1 MMTAQATRGGAMATL
16 DELRVRSDALFTE
29 LLKAQATERPA
40 QPSPRRPAAPDA
52 PPYRFSWF
60 DLEDGVAAAALSF
73 RFAALAASGET
84 VEEGLSAA
92 LDDAEEEKERVD
104 PEEVQIALALFV
116 THNDDGRRLAKPR
129 AVAAAPELFS
139 PPAAEDGLRTS
150 VSVGGLSP
158 GLDYWREDALANEHH
173 QHWHQVYPWPGLQPR
188 RFADW
193 VTQRTPDELVAILNG
208 IQPDPGWP
216 NVVATST
223 PTELAATF
231 VRVLR
236 SDAQTH
242 ANRVFRLPR
251 NLYALLFR
259 LNDRQGEL
267 FFYMHEQ
274 MLARYDAELLSHGLE
289 RVAPFGPDE
298 WDDPI
303 AAGHNPVGLP
313 FGHRDANVTLPSGSA
328 AKLHSRWDEIDDA
341 LRTKRLRGLGGT
353 SVPID
358 RENLG
363 EAVESTVPQL
373 RALAENAYNQ
383 PHGSGHVEIAH
394 LSKADDG
401 TPKDGVMI
409 TPAAAI
415 RDPVFWQWHKAI
427 DNLSARWQE
436 GLEPY
441 RFDDNPPVRLRNAL
455 DPGATTP
462 WTSPDI
468 ILCRTSDLPAGADP
482 AQLGAQLF
490 GGESWSTDFTAAHAS
505 ADGTTLQTID
515 ELTTTMRQV
524 AFGGRQIQFL
534 THEPFSYFLRIENT
548 SGHAVGV
555 TVRIFLVPA
564 DLAAERRAWMEM
576 DKFLV
581 DLPAGKQVV
590 YRPDTE
596 SSIVKRPTETSPAS
610 VTAGGSGPG
619 ENSYCDCGW
628 PYPLLL
634 PRGKENGMLFRLL
647 VFCTDAAVDRVPH
660 QEHCGS
666 MSYCGAVDRYP
677 DTRDMGYPF
686 SRPFAPGATAIQDTF
701 VALECAAARSVTI
714 RHV

>member
-1 MMTAQATRGGAMATL
+1 MATL
-16 DELRVRSDALFTE
+16 DELRARSDALFTE

-40 QPSPRRPAAPDA
+40 QPSPRRPAAPGA

-60 DLEDGVAAAALSF
+60 DLEDGMAAAALSF

-92 LDDAEEEKERVD
+92 LDDAEEERERVD

-139 PPAAEDGLRTS
+139 PPAAEDGLRS
-150 VSVGGLSP
+150 AVSVGGLSP
-158 GLDYWREDALANEHH
+158 ALDYWREDALANEHH

-236 SDAQTH
+236 NDAQSH

-274 MLARYDAELLSHGLE
+274 MLARYDAELLSHGLA

-328 AKLHSRWDEIDDA
+328 AKLHSSWDEIDDA

-353 SVPID
+353 GVPID

-394 LSKADDG
+394 LAKADDG

-427 DNLSARWQE
+427 DSLSARWQE

-455 DPGATTP
+455 DPSATTP

-468 ILCRTSDLPAGADP
+468 ILCRTSDLPEGADP
-482 AQLGAQLF
+482 AQLGTQLF
-490 GGESWSTDFTAAHAS
+490 GGESWSTDFTAAHAAS
-505 ADGTTLQTID
+505 GGTSLQTID

-524 AFGGRQIQFL
+524 AFGGGQIRFLSTSRSRTSSGSRTRAGTRSASPSGSFSSRRTSRPSDARGWRWTSSWWISRQGSRSS
-534 THEPFSYFLRIENT
+534 TGPTPSRRSS
-548 SGHAVGV
+548 SG
-555 TVRIFLVPA
+555 RRRPA
-564 DLAAERRAWMEM
+564 PPPSHRAAAA
-576 DKFLV
+576 
-581 DLPAGKQVV
+581 PARTRTATAAGPTRSC
-590 YRPDTE
+590 YRVAKRTACCFG
-596 SSIVKRPTETSPAS
+596 SSSSAPTPPSIAS
-610 VTAGGSGPG
+610 RTRSTAG
-619 ENSYCDCGW
+619 
-628 PYPLLL
+628 
-634 PRGKENGMLFRLL
+634 R
-647 VFCTDAAVDRVPH
+647 
-660 QEHCGS
+660 
-666 MSYCGAVDRYP
+666 
-677 DTRDMGYPF
+677 
-686 SRPFAPGATAIQDTF
+686 
-701 VALECAAARSVTI
+701 
-714 RHV
+714 